1 MRVVQGEALARE
13 MCAQCHAIGITD
25 QSFRPAA
32 PPFRSLDR
40 RAEDLDQ
47 FFDRLRQGLTS
58 GHPDMPTFLFKRD
71 DARNLIAYLRSVQG
85 QRAN

>member
-13 MCAQCHAIGITD
+13 MCAQCHAIGIAD
-25 QSFRPAA
+25 QSSHPAA